1 MTESRWRKSSF
12 SGGGQS
18 NCVEVAH
25 GLDALRD
32 SKSADS
38 PILAANVRD
47 LVASIR
53 QGRFDR

>member
-1 MTESRWRKSSF
+1 MTETRWRKSRF
-12 SGGGQS
+12 SGGGQT

-32 SKSADS
+32 SKSTRG
-38 PILAANVRD
+38 PILAANVRA